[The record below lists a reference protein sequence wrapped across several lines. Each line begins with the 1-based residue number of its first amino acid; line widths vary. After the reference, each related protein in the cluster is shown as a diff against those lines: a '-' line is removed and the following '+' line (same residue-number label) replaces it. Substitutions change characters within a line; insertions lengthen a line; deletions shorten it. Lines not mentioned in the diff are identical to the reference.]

1 MVVVENPQDF
11 GVSPW
16 HFDIGV
22 ASKID
27 DVLADGGGL
36 LHALPL
42 AVHLKF
48 LDNSYCLN
56 FFVGPLLHA

>member
-27 DVLADGGGL
+27 DVLAEGGGL
-36 LHALPL
+36 LHVLIL

-48 LDNSYCLN
+48 
-56 FFVGPLLHA
+56 F